1 MRSGRAKTEGSGK
14 DAMNEG
20 ATCATA
26 FMVKNIYT
34 TVLYRNKR
42 SDSAD
47 RLASRVKE
55 KKREF

>member
-26 FMVKNIYT
+26 FMVKTFILLFFIEIRGQIQLT
-34 TVLYRNKR
+34 G
-42 SDSAD
+42 
-47 RLASRVKE
+47 
-55 KKREF
+55 